1 MYEMLMLQTEQAGMQ
16 HYEISNFAYHTY
28 HSQHNHNYWL
38 GLPYLGIGPGAHSY
52 KRYTRRWN
60 KGPTLEKIK
69 FATVE
74 LYWKDCPKSKR
85 NRPVI

>member
-1 MYEMLMLQTEQAGMQ
+1 MAA
-16 HYEISNFAYHTY
+16 II
-28 HSQHNHNYWL
+28 
-38 GLPYLGIGPGAHSY
+38 P
-52 KRYTRRWN
+52 RREPTIVPKINAWN
-60 KGPTLEKIK
+60 PSWKEGPTLEKIK